1 MTCLLSILS
10 LFTVCAVLAYV
21 RGSLLVWTA
30 AIGALL
36 AVQPLLSDSI
46 PAAMF
51 AVWFAFAVLATI
63 LNVTPLRCALLSA
76 PLFTWFKRAL
86 PSMSRTEQEA
96 IEAGSVWWDGEL
108 FSGRPAWRKML
119 AIPAP
124 KLSHEEQAFLDGPV
138 NELCRML
145 DDWHITQERADLP
158 PEVWRYI
165 KEQRFFG
172 MIIPKHY
179 GGLEYSALAHS
190 SVVMKIAS
198 RSITAAVTI
207 MVPNSLGPAELLLRY
222 GTDAQKDHYLPRL
235 ARGEEVPCFA
245 LTGPE
250 AGSDASSIP
259 DVGIVCRAEYQGQS
273 NVLGIRLTWE
283 KRYITLG
290 PVATVLGLAFKL
302 HDPEHL
308 LSDRSE
314 RGITLALIPTQHP
327 GVNIGRRHFPLNMAF
342 QNGPNWGKDVFI
354 PMDWVIG
361 GVQYVG
367 QGWRML
373 MECLAA
379 GRSISLP
386 ALSTGGGK
394 LAARATGAYARVRK
408 QFKLPIGAFEG
419 VEEALARIAAN
430 AYLMESAR
438 VMTAGAVDTGERPS
452 VISAIAKYHLTERLR
467 QSINDAMDV
476 QGGSGI
482 CMGPR
487 NLLARIYQS
496 IPISITVEG
505 ANILTRSLIIFGQGA
520 IRCHPYVYKE
530 MQAAVDGDPERALKN
545 FDEAFFGHMGF
556 TLSNAVRTLWLGLTG
571 ARFACAP
578 VTGPTQR
585 YYQHLTRISATLAFT
600 ADVAMLMLGGA
611 LKRKERL
618 SARLGDVLSCLYLAS
633 TVLKRYEDEGRRS
646 EDVPFVRWILD
657 DLLRRAQE
665 ALLDFLDNFP
675 FRPVAWLLRWW
686 AFPWGRSYIGPRDN
700 QGHTLARLLLEPSA
714 QRDRLTDGVFIPDDP
729 AQTLAQLDDALRKVI
744 AAEPLEKM
752 LNVAVRKNQVQ
763 GHSTEEIIDNAV
775 QNGMMTSDQG
785 HILRAAHTARRA
797 VIQVDDFA
805 PEYLSRLTN

>member
-1 MTCLLSILS
+1 MTCLLFIIAL
-10 LFTVCAVLAYV
+10 LALTWLLAYLRARLV
-21 RGSLLVWTA
+21 VWTA
-30 AIGALL
+30 AFGAFLALL
-36 AVQPLLSDSI
+36 PVFTTPGLIITVAWILFVVIAL
-46 PAAMF
+46 
-51 AVWFAFAVLATI
+51 VLN
-63 LNVTPLRCALLSA
+63 LTPLRRALLSRPIFA
-76 PLFTWFKRAL
+76 WFKRAL
-86 PSMSRTEQEA
+86 PAMSRTEQEA
-96 IEAGSVWWDGEL
+96 IEAGTVWWDGEL
-108 FSGRPAWRKML
+108 FSGKPDWRKLL

-124 KLSHEEQAFLDGPV
+124 KLSAEEQAFLDGPV
-138 NELCRML
+138 EHLCTLL
-145 DDWHITQERADLP
+145 DDWHITHERADLP

-172 MIIPKHY
+172 MIIPKQF
-179 GGLEYSALAHS
+179 GGLEFSALAHS
-190 SVVMKIAS
+190 SVVMKLAS
-198 RSITAAVTI
+198 RSITAAVTV

-222 GTDAQKDHYLPRL
+222 GTDAQKNHYLPRL
-235 ARGEEVPCFA
+235 ARGEDVPCFA

-259 DVGIVCRAEYQGQS
+259 DTGIVCRSEHQGQKD
-273 NVLGIRLTWE
+273 VLGIRLTWE

-302 HDPEHL
+302 HDPDHL
-308 LSDRSE
+308 LGDKPE
-314 RGITLALIPTQHP
+314 LGITLALIPTHHP

-354 PMDWVIG
+354 PLDWVIG
-361 GVQYVG
+361 GQPYVG

-394 LAARATGAYARVRK
+394 LAARATGAYARIRK
-408 QFKLPIGAFEG
+408 QFKVPIGAFEG
-419 VEEALARIAAN
+419 VEEALARIAGN
-430 AYLMESAR
+430 AYLMDAAR

-452 VISAIAKYHLTERLR
+452 VVSAIAKYHLTERLR

-520 IRCHPYVYKE
+520 IRCHPHVYKE
-530 MQAAVDGDPERALKN
+530 MQAAADSDCARGLRS
-545 FDEAFFGHMGF
+545 FDQAFFAHLGF
-556 TLSNAVRTLWLGLTG
+556 TLSNAARTLWLGLTG
-571 ARFACAP
+571 ARFASAP
-578 VTGPTQR
+578 VAGITQR
-585 YYQHLTRISATLAFT
+585 YYQQLTRLSSALAFT
-600 ADVAMLMLGGA
+600 ADVAMLLLGGA

-633 TVLKRYEDEGRRS
+633 TVLKRFEDDSRPA
-646 EDVPFVRWILD
+646 DDAPLVRWVCD
-657 DLLRRAQE
+657 DLLYRAQD
-665 ALLDFLDNFP
+665 ALQDFLRNFP
-675 FRPVAWLLRWW
+675 SQLIARLLKWSI
-686 AFPWGRSYIGPRDN
+686 FPWGRSFAVPSDR
-700 QGHTLARLLLEPSA
+700 QGHILARLLLEPSTT
-714 QRDRLTDGVFIPDDP
+714 RDRLTAGVYVPNDENETMGRIE
-729 AQTLAQLDDALRKVI
+729 AALRKVI
-744 AAEPLEKM
+744 AAEPVEKA
-752 LNVAVRKNQVQ
+752 LSDAIKKGHVQ
-763 GHSTEEIIDNAV
+763 GYDIEQQIQHALKAGVITGSQVD
-775 QNGMMTSDQG
+775 
-785 HILRAAHTARRA
+785 ILRAAHAARRA

-805 PEYLSRLTN
+805 PEYLSHL